1 MQSQATPQLIKDEAA
16 IFLGREPTDEEL
28 KHALPR
34 ATKKLRWIID
44 REGDPD
50 GIRRQPW
57 YLGKLVEEAIIENEF
72 SEFTMARCLEIQA
85 RREAA
90 ATCEI

>member
-1 MQSQATPQLIKDEAA
+1 MQAQLTDQLIRDEAA
-16 IFLGREPTDEEL
+16 IFLGRTPTDEEMTQ
-28 KHALPR
+28 ALPR

-44 REGDPD
+44 RDGDPD
-50 GIRRQPW
+50 GMRRQPW

-72 SEFTMARCLEIQA
+72 SLYTMARCLEIQA

-90 ATCEI
+90 AACEN

>member
-1 MQSQATPQLIKDEAA
+1 MQAQATAQLIKDEAE
-16 IFLGREPTDEEL
+16 IFLKRTPTDEEMA
-28 KHALPR
+28 HALPR

-44 REGDPD
+44 RDGDP
-50 GIRRQPW
+50 GGMRRQPW

-72 SEFTMARCLEIQA
+72 SLYTMARCLEIQA

-90 ATCEI
+90 AVCEN

>member
-1 MQSQATPQLIKDEAA
+1 MQAQLTDQLIRDEAA
-16 IFLGREPTDEEL
+16 IFLGRTPTDEEM

-44 REGDPD
+44 RDGDPD
-50 GIRRQPW
+50 GMRRQPW

-72 SEFTMARCLEIQA
+72 SLYTMARCLEIQA

-90 ATCEI
+90 AACEN

>member
-1 MQSQATPQLIKDEAA
+1 MHAQVTSQLIKDEAA
-16 IFLGREPTDEEL
+16 IFLGRKPTDEEME
-28 KHALPR
+28 HALPR

-44 REGDPD
+44 KDGDPN
-50 GIRRQPW
+50 GVRRQPW
-57 YLGKLVEEAIIENEF
+57 YLGKLVEEAIVENAF

-85 RREAA
+85 RKEAA

>member
-1 MQSQATPQLIKDEAA
+1 MHAQVTSQLIKDEAA
-16 IFLGREPTDEEL
+16 IFLGREPTDEEME
-28 KHALPR
+28 HALPR

-44 REGDPD
+44 KDGDPN
-50 GIRRQPW
+50 GVRRQPW
-57 YLGKLVEEAIIENEF
+57 YLGKLVEEAIVENAF

-85 RREAA
+85 RKEAA

>member
-1 MQSQATPQLIKDEAA
+1 MRAQATSQLIRDEAA
-16 IFLGREPTDEEL
+16 IFLGREPTDEEME
-28 KHALPR
+28 HALPR

-44 REGDPD
+44 KDGDPN
-50 GIRRQPW
+50 GVRRQPW
-57 YLGKLVEEAIIENEF
+57 YLGKLVEEAIVENAF

-85 RREAA
+85 RKEAA

>member
-1 MQSQATPQLIKDEAA
+1 MQAQAAVQLIRDEAA
-16 IFLGREPTDEEL
+16 IFLGRTPTDEEMT
-28 KHALPR
+28 HALPR
-34 ATKKLRWIID
+34 AQRKLRWIID

-57 YLGKLVEEAIIENEF
+57 YLGKLIEEAIIENEF
-72 SEFTMARCLEIQA
+72 SLYTMARCIEIQA

-90 ATCEI
+90 AAGEN

>member
-1 MQSQATPQLIKDEAA
+1 MQAQLTDQLIRDEAA
-16 IFLGREPTDEEL
+16 IFLGRTPTDEETE
-28 KHALPR
+28 HALPR

-44 REGDPD
+44 RDGDPD
-50 GIRRQPW
+50 GMRRQPW

-72 SEFTMARCLEIQA
+72 SLYTMVRCLEIQA

-90 ATCEI
+90 AACEN

>member
-1 MQSQATPQLIKDEAA
+1 MQAQLTDQLIRDEAA
-16 IFLGREPTDEEL
+16 IFLGRTPTDEEME
-28 KHALPR
+28 HALPR

-44 REGDPD
+44 RDGDPD
-50 GIRRQPW
+50 RMRRQPW

-72 SEFTMARCLEIQA
+72 SLYTMARCLEIEA

-90 ATCEI
+90 AAGEN

>member
-1 MQSQATPQLIKDEAA
+1 MHAQATSQLIRDEAA
-16 IFLGREPTDEEL
+16 IFLGREPTDEEME
-28 KHALPR
+28 HALPR

-44 REGDPD
+44 KDGDPN
-50 GIRRQPW
+50 GVRRQPW
-57 YLGKLVEEAIIENEF
+57 YLGKLVEEAIVENAF

-85 RREAA
+85 RKEAA

>member
-1 MQSQATPQLIKDEAA
+1 MQTQLTDQLIRDEAA
-16 IFLGREPTDEEL
+16 IFLGRTPTDEEMTQ
-28 KHALPR
+28 ALPR

-44 REGDPD
+44 REGDLD

-57 YLGKLVEEAIIENEF
+57 YLGKLVEEAIIENAF
-72 SEFTMARCLEIQA
+72 SEFTMARCQEIQA